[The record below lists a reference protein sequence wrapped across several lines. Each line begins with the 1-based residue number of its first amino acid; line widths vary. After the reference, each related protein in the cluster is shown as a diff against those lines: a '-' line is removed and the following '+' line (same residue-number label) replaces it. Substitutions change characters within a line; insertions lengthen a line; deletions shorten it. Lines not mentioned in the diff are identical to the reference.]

1 MPRPKN
7 PIKTIPD
14 QMTKNMTK
22 QKFFIKS
29 FFFKTIK
36 IKS

>member
-14 QMTKNMTK
+14 QMTKNMTM
-22 QKFFIKS
+22 QNFFLSNHS
-29 FFFKTIK
+29 FLKL
-36 IKS
+36 